1 VTLQQ
6 YLSLLPEHERD
17 WIERLQAHAAD
28 TGHPVETVLAE
39 ALIERH
45 REAAELETANTN
57 MRATITRL
65 STK

>member
-1 VTLQQ
+1 MTLSEYR
-6 YLSLLPEHERD
+6 YLLDAAEAEWIDRLER
-17 WIERLQAHAAD
+17 HAED
-28 TGHPVETVLAE
+28 YGQPLDVVLAE